1 MINRIAIGM
10 GLFMIVLGVLIFSQ
24 YMTIEIKMVD
34 RNGCMTLINIFIGIF
49 LVSYCSNRNQGLE
62 QMKIT
67 NNELIL
73 ILAILAL
80 NAYAIKKTSEL

>member
-1 MINRIAIGM
+1 
-10 GLFMIVLGVLIFSQ
+10 
-24 YMTIEIKMVD
+24 
-34 RNGCMTLINIFIGIF
+34 
-49 LVSYCSNRNQGLE
+49 
-62 QMKIT
+62 MKIT